1 MWYLRRFVLAVCVL
15 SAMTFFVD
23 STSAAAFKHVAVG
36 DEVAAFSLPDTAG
49 GKVDFGELHGDG
61 PLTIV
66 VFWALWSPKSATQLD
81 DVQKLLDEFGAKGLK
96 AVAINAEG
104 ASAPADLDAKVA
116 AFAQERGL
124 KFPMALDKGLEQY
137 NTWGVIA
144 LPSTAFLDKSRK
156 IVFEF
161 SGHPSSAYEDMRAQV
176 LEGLGLAD
184 EVAASHKPKHE
195 RYRPTDRKVTLNFG
209 LAKTQFDRNQFSKS
223 KEKLDQVLADDPQYP
238 DAHALNGALH
248 LGIERDGKAEA
259 GQTAREAFQ
268 KAVDLDATLPLGLA
282 GLAHFALRD
291 GDLPKAL
298 ELTRAAVEHTEDQ
311 ELPELPAG
319 GAASGDEGGRGA
331 RVAAQL
337 ERAAAAQEAG
347 DAQQAKALVAEVVD
361 GLIAL
366 PSGQGGRARKMLE
379 GMKKQ

>member
-1 MWYLRRFVLAVCVL
+1 
-15 SAMTFFVD
+15 MTSFVD

-36 DEVAAFSLPDTAG
+36 DEVAAFTLADTAG
-49 GKVDFGELHGDG
+49 MKLDFAELHGDG

-66 VFWALWSPKSATQLD
+66 VFWAIWSPKSATQLQ
-81 DVQKLLDEFGAKGLK
+81 DVQKLLDEFGTKGLK
-96 AVAINAEG
+96 ALGINAEG

-116 AFAQERGL
+116 AFAQEHGL
-124 KFPMALDKGLEQY
+124 KFPMAVDKGLEQY

-144 LPSTAFLDKSRK
+144 VPSTAFLDKNRK

-176 LEGLGLAD
+176 LQGLGLAE

-195 RYRPTDRKVTLNFG
+195 RYKPTDRKVTLNFG
-209 LAKTQFDRNQFSKS
+209 LAKTQFERNQFSKS

-248 LGIERDGKAEA
+248 LGMERDGKTDA
-259 GQTAREAFQ
+259 GQTARQAFQ
-268 KAVDLDATLPLGLA
+268 KAVELDGTLPLGLA

-291 GDLPKAL
+291 GDIPKAL
-298 ELTRAAVEHTEDQ
+298 ELTRAAVEHTEEE
-311 ELPELPAG
+311 ELPEVAAAEAAP
-319 GAASGDEGGRGA
+319 GAEGGRSA

-337 ERAAAAQEAG
+337 EQAAAAQGAG
-347 DAQQAKALVAEVVD
+347 DAEKAKELLAEVVD
-361 GLIAL
+361 GLIGL
-366 PSGQGGRARKMLE
+366 PSGQAGKARKKLE
-379 GMKKQ
+379 GMKKP